1 MKIIIV
7 GVGKLGEYLARLL
20 VNEKHEVT
28 LIDLKF
34 NGKESLINNEDV
46 NYIEGNGLDSNILIE
61 AGINNSD
68 LLISVMKEDSENVMC
83 SLIGKKLGAKNT
95 IARIRSLEYSNSINL
110 IKEELGL
117 SMTINPEYLAASQ
130 IAQTLSIPSAIEATS
145 FFKGKINVITLKI
158 TTKTNLENKSI
169 EDISKKL
176 KNNIIICAI
185 ERNEKIIIPEGS
197 TKLKLNDIIHITGTR
212 KDINLFLKYT
222 KQISE
227 KTKNVIIGGG
237 SNIALYLSKMLID
250 MGIHVKIIENDIN
263 RCDEIATE
271 LPKAL
276 IINGDLSNQNIL
288 FEEGI
293 KSCDAFVSLTSIDE
307 ENIVYSM
314 FALSLNVPKVITKIN
329 HINLD
334 NIDNIANIN
343 SIVTPHKIAA
353 NHVIQYVRAKQN
365 RNTDSC
371 EAIYTFGDNIFQIS
385 EFKIKEDFKLKNKKI
400 KDLKFKEN
408 VLITAIQR
416 DKSIIYP
423 RGNDELKL
431 NDNILIVTNDNNF
444 KSLNDLVKW
453 YEQ

>member
-7 GVGKLGEYLARLL
+7 GVGKLGEHLAKLL
-20 VNEKHEVT
+20 VKERHEVT

-46 NYIEGNGLDSNILIE
+46 NYIQGNGLDSNILIE
-61 AGINNSD
+61 SGISNSD

-83 SLIGKKLGAKNT
+83 ALIGKKLGAKST
-95 IARIRSLEYSNSINL
+95 IARIRSLEYSSSINL

-130 IAQTLSIPSAIEATS
+130 IAQTLSIPSAIDATS
-145 FFKGKINVITLKI
+145 FFKGKINVISLKV
-158 TTKTNLENKSI
+158 TEKTSLENKSI

-176 KNNIIICAI
+176 KNNVIICAI
-185 ERNEKIIIPEGS
+185 EREDKIIIPDGN
-197 TKLKLNDIIHITGTR
+197 TKLKTNDIVHITGTR
-212 KDINLFLKYT
+212 KDINSFLKYA

-237 SNIALYLSKMLID
+237 SNIAVYLSKMLLD
-250 MGIHVKIIENDIN
+250 MGMHVKIIEYDIK
-263 RCDEIATE
+263 RCDDIATE
-271 LPKAL
+271 LPNIL
-276 IINGDLSNQNIL
+276 VINGDLSDQNIL

-293 KSCDAFVSLTSIDE
+293 RTCDAFVPLTSIDE

-314 FALSLNVPKVITKIN
+314 FASNLNVPKVIIN

-334 NIDNIANIN
+334 NITDIANID
-343 SIVTPHKIAA
+343 SVVTPHKIAA

-365 RNTDSC
+365 SNASSC
-371 EAIYTFGDNIFQIS
+371 EAIYNFGDNIFQIL
-385 EFKIKEDFKLKNKKI
+385 EFKIKEDFKLKDRKI
-400 KDLKFKEN
+400 SDLKFKEN

-416 DKSIIYP
+416 GRNIIYP

-431 NDNILIVTNDNNF
+431 NDNILVVTNNNDF
-444 KSLNDLVKW
+444 KSLNDLVK
-453 YEQ
+453 